1 MSTGRQISSPN
12 PPSGS
17 PLAAPDGPGWLLL
30 RGLVRE
36 RRHWGSFPERLA
48 ESTKSPVLCLDL
60 PGVGTERDRPSPASI
75 AGIVADLRARFLP
88 LRGDGQWA
96 IFAPSLGGMIAMAW
110 ADSHPTDFVHLAV
123 CNTSTKDLGGIFQR
137 FSPEAL
143 RTVLAALPGALL
155 GAAPEAREARTL
167 GLVSNTPHG
176 RAQAAVFAGYAREA
190 PIGVDVLVRQLWAA
204 SRTNAPASLSIPVTV
219 MCSDGDR
226 LCSPAIS
233 RALAA
238 RLRAAL
244 HVHPDAG
251 HDLPL
256 DDPDWVI
263 ARLVEIAP

>member
-1 MSTGRQISSPN
+1 MSKGQEISSFSSQKP
-12 PPSGS
+12 GQT
-17 PLAAPDGPGWLLL
+17 LGWLLL

-48 ESTKSPVLCLDL
+48 ESTRGPVLSLDL
-60 PGVGTERDRPSPASI
+60 PGVGTERDRPSPSSI
-75 AGIVADLRARFLP
+75 AGVVADLRDRFIAE
-88 LRGDGQWA
+88 RGEGAWG
-96 IFAPSLGGMIAMAW
+96 ILAPSFGGMIAMAW
-110 ADSHPTDFVHLAV
+110 AKAHPQDFAHVAV
-123 CNTSTKDLGGIFQR
+123 CNTSTKDLGSTFQR

-143 RTVLAALPGALL
+143 RTLLAALPSALL
-155 GAAPEAREARTL
+155 GADPEAREARIL
-167 GLVSNTPHG
+167 GLVCNTPHG
-176 RAQAAVFAGYAREA
+176 RAQAAEFAGFAREV

-204 SRTNAPASLSIPVTV
+204 SQTNAPASLSIPVTV
-219 MCSDGDR
+219 MCSEGDR

-238 RLRAAL
+238 RLGAAL

-263 ARLVEIAP
+263 ARIVEIASTA